1 MRLQVISTCITACK
15 YRSEYRQRKALIRR
29 KSLRAVNGF
38 AGFTGEG
45 TQGAGAGA
53 GAFAGSLTLGD
64 AQGRSLSTL
73 QATLAAKDAAVPG
86 AAPAVSEIVQAV

>member
-1 MRLQVISTCITACK
+1 MRVSGSIVA
-15 YRSEYRQRKALIRR
+15 
-29 KSLRAVNGF
+29 GF

-45 TQGAGAGA
+45 TQGAGAAA
-53 GAFAGSLTLGD
+53 GAFAESLTLGD

-73 QATLAAKDAAVPG
+73 QATLAARAAAAPG